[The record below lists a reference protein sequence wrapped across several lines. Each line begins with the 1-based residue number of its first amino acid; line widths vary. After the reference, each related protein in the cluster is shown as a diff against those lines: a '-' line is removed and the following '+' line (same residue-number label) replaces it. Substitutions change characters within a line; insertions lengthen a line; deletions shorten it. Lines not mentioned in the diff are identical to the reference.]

1 MNQFGA
7 LDTAIIIAMVVVY
20 IVATSWLSIRLRSK
34 TTGEFMVAGRAAPV
48 VVIAILLMSE
58 FIGAKSTI
66 GTSQEAFNVGIAA
79 SWSVLAAAIGFLLF
93 GLFMAKRLYKS
104 GEFTISGFVAQKY
117 GKTAKLVVSAVMI
130 YALLIV
136 NVGNYVSGA
145 AAISTVLKVNL
156 PTAAVIT
163 AIVSTIYFAY
173 GGLKSV
179 LYVTIFHSAMKIFGI
194 GILVWVA
201 LSLTGGIAPMVNTMP
216 EHYFTW
222 KGALNGGTI
231 GAWVIGTSGA
241 IFSTQFIIQAISGA
255 RSGEDARKAT
265 LVAAALCV
273 PIALALGLLGVAAKF
288 LFPEIKGLYALPVFL
303 QHMHPVLSGVV
314 TVSLVASIF
323 VSVSTVALAIA
334 SLIVKDFYV
343 PRFKPSPERELV
355 AIRWISLVVGFVPLI
370 FVLFVPQI
378 LALSFFTRALRLT
391 VTVVALMGIYL
402 PFFNSSRG
410 AISALVLATV
420 ATTVWYL
427 LDNPFGI
434 DNMYIALVAPAIVM
448 VIERLI
454 FPAAP
459 TATEHA
465 TAHPTTPELAA
476 GSRQQH

>member
-1 MNQFGA
+1 MNQFGT
-7 LDTAIIIAMVVVY
+7 LDTAIIVAMVVIY
-20 IVATSWLSIRLRSK
+20 IVATSWMSIRLRGK
-34 TTGEFMVAGRAAPV
+34 TSEQFMVAGRSAPA

-66 GTSQEAFNVGIAA
+66 GTSQEAFKVGMAA
-79 SWSVLAAAIGFLLF
+79 SWSVLAASIGFLLF
-93 GLFMAKRLYKS
+93 GMFLAKRLYKS

-130 YALLIV
+130 YALFIV

-145 AAISTVLKVNL
+145 AAISTVLKINL

-179 LYVTIFHSAMKIFGI
+179 LYVTILHSGVKILGI

-201 LSLTGGIAPMVNTMP
+201 LSMTGGISPMMDAMP
-216 EHYFTW
+216 QHYFTW
-222 KGALNGGTI
+222 DGALSGGTI
-231 GAWVIGTSGA
+231 GAWIIGTAGA

-255 RSGEDARKAT
+255 RSAEDARKST
-265 LVAAALCV
+265 LIAAALCV

-288 LFPEIKGLYALPVFL
+288 LFPDMKGLYALPIFL
-303 QHMHPVLSGVV
+303 QHMHPLLSGIV

-343 PRFKPSPERELV
+343 PRYHPTPERELRTTRLISV
-355 AIRWISLVVGFVPLI
+355 AVGFVPLI

-402 PFFNSSRG
+402 PFFNSNRG
-410 AISALVLATV
+410 AISGLVLATV
-420 ATTVWYL
+420 ATTIWYL
-427 LDNPFGI
+427 LDNPWGI
-434 DNMYIALVAPAIVM
+434 DNMYIALIAPAIVM
-448 VIERLI
+448 VVEKLI
-454 FPAAP
+454 FPGKPTAGADTGQAAP
-459 TATEHA
+459 TDLQGQ
-465 TAHPTTPELAA
+465 P
-476 GSRQQH
+476 RQQH